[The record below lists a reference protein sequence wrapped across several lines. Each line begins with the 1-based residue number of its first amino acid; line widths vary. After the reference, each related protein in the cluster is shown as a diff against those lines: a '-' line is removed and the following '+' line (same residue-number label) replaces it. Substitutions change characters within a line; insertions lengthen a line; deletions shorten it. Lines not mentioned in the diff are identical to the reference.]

1 MRTQIPKLKAIC
13 TTSVTE
19 LDPHNP
25 KTRGTISGF
34 IRKFRHRGPEK
45 RYAAYGSKLKGT
57 LWFASEDAA
66 ILTLFGPEPSMNP
79 LHKLPS
85 RT

>member
-1 MRTQIPKLKAIC
+1 MRTQIPQAQGHLHYF
-13 TTSVTE
+13 VTE

-45 RYAAYGSKLKGT
+45 RYAAYGSKLFKGT
-57 LWFASEDAA
+57 LWFAS
-66 ILTLFGPEPSMNP
+66 
-79 LHKLPS
+79 
-85 RT
+85 